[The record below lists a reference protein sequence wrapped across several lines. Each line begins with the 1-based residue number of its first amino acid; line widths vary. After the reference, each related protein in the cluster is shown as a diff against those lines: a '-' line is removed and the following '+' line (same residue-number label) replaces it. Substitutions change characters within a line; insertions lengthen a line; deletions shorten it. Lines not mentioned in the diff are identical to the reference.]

1 MREVKASNQLLDAV
15 LQQADDERAA
25 ADEDD
30 IHHPTANDTEPESA
44 SSRGFNQ
51 PRAKRSPS
59 FKFALAACLVL
70 LVGIVGISLAMPVL
84 SGPNSTFVGKGGTS
98 PFAVQA
104 YGAMDDTLL
113 PSGSQGALFFNCE
126 TETQRMIPVQ
136 ADEYANEGFYSGC
149 VFSVE
154 SSEKEI
160 TRIQANVSKG
170 ELYRVTSKV
179 FSRESDPEFAR
190 EANGWKWYKIG
201 QGDYLKKYD
210 YVAGVP
216 YYGTIHEGEE
226 NVGKDRNDPS
236 RTSKVNL
243 YQRLGATIDTDVVSE
258 PETDMSNYAFGL
270 WTNEPFDMMAYDP
283 DNPDNYYPDANIN
296 RALDTLDGAQ
306 LTVTVTFA
314 DGTCATQ
321 VIDLHAADFKAN
333 IITTADGINHV
344 EELVPEIIEVP
355 ERTLNQVIEDRNNG
369 FASIHTL
376 YGLVNETNEEPFP
389 CGEASYPYLDTP
401 LTQPRQLDP
410 PPEPTNEQRAAA
422 SSLPPGPFIPRE
434 NLSEFGTS
442 YDDGNGTVTTFDS
455 VERLE
460 TLPEGMGIADL
471 IVYYEGSGGQYDAD
485 TNTIVVSDGY
495 TIASDGK
502 LSDGYSYV
510 LFTMTLTNTS
520 GEESGKFLGNGVFA
534 TLEKEGD
541 GYRANHINMHGP
553 LWRSD
558 HVGETWRS
566 DYYFHTMAPGETH
579 QFSVLNVVPNET
591 LNNPSLV
598 FVYAGLAGEP
608 EGKAIQVGAL
618 Q

>member
-30 IHHPTANDTEPESA
+30 AHHPTTNGTEPESA
-44 SSRGFNQ
+44 SSRSFNQ

-84 SGPNSTFVGKGGTS
+84 SGSNTAFVGKGGAS

-126 TETQRMIPVQ
+126 TETQRMVPVQ
-136 ADEYANEGFYSGC
+136 ADQYANEGFYSGC

-226 NVGKDRNDPS
+226 NLGKDRNDPS

-243 YQRLGATIDTDVVSE
+243 YQRLGPTIDTDVVSE
-258 PETDMSNYAFGL
+258 PETDLCNYAFGL
-270 WTNEPFDMMAYDP
+270 WTNEPFDMVAYDP

-314 DGTCATQ
+314 DGTSATQ

-355 ERTLNQVIEDRNNG
+355 ERTLDQIIEDRNNG

-376 YGLVNETNEEPFP
+376 YGLVNKTNEEPFP

-422 SSLPPGPFIPRE
+422 SSQPPGPFIPRE

-442 YDDGNGTVTTFDS
+442 YDDGNGMATTFDS
-455 VERLE
+455 IEGRN
-460 TLPEGMGIADL
+460 TLPEGVELTDL
-471 IVYYEGSGGQYDAD
+471 HKYYEGSGGKFNPD
-485 TNTIVVSDGY
+485 TGTIETGFGY
-495 TIASDGK
+495 TIASDGT
-502 LSDGYSYV
+502 LSPGFSYV
-510 LFTMTLTNTS
+510 LLTKTITNTS
-520 GEESGKFLGNGVFA
+520 NEELDAYVAHGIFI
-534 TLEKEGD
+534 TLKED
-541 GYRANHINMHGP
+541 NEGYQSTYASTDEP
-553 LWRSD
+553 LWRSG
-558 HVGETWRS
+558 HEGEPWES
-566 DYYFHTMAPGETH
+566 HINFHMMAPGETRE
-579 QFSVLNVVPNET
+579 FSLLYVLPDDVLNSPN
-591 LNNPSLV
+591 LA
-598 FVYAGLAGEP
+598 FAYAGLAGEP
-608 EGKAIQVGAL
+608 EGKAIRVGAL
-618 Q
+618 K